1 METLLTIH
9 RWYGYVLFLLVLLV
23 AAMAFN
29 RGRNAQE
36 FSATPFSVTMVL
48 IDIQVLLGAVY
59 YVAQQAWEAGP
70 MVAYVHPALMVA
82 ALGVGHAGL
91 GRARREQM
99 VQDAHRKVGRA
110 MVLVVL
116 LVGAGIGV
124 ATAS

>member
-1 METLLTIH
+1 METLLTVH
-9 RWYGYVLFLLVLLV
+9 RWYGYAVFAIALVV

-36 FSATPFSVTMVL
+36 FSATPFSLTMVL
-48 IDIQVLLGAVY
+48 VDVQVLLGAIY

-70 MVAYVHPALMVA
+70 LVAYVHPALMVV
-82 ALGVGHAGL
+82 ALGIGHAGV

-110 MVLVVL
+110 LVL
-116 LVGAGIGV
+116 LVILMAAGIGV